1 MRPLDLLVREHV
13 APVMRAAGFK
23 RSGRT
28 FRLVADCGDQAV
40 LGFSRHYVDPDAAVF
55 GVGYGIVPAPYWE
68 WINRQHWASG
78 QVGAPRAFESAVVA
92 GDVIPPPGTAHRPD
106 CEGRLRSRWALRED
120 NRDLCGEALAG
131 ALRDEAIPQMVH
143 LLDRT
148 NLLEDRR
155 HRAMPVVRL
164 VPLPRLEILLRVDDA
179 PRREIEA
186 LLADVQ
192 PAGPGDDFAAWV
204 RRRLATR
211 GLTDT
216 PDRYA

>member
-28 FRLVADCGDQAV
+28 FRLVADSGDQAV
-40 LGFSRHYVDPDAAVF
+40 LGFVRHYVDPDAAVF
-55 GVGYGIVPAPYWE
+55 DVGYRIVPAPYWE
-68 WINRQHWASG
+68 WINRQHRAGG
-78 QVGAPRAFESAVVA
+78 QVSAPRAFGLAVVA
-92 GDVIPPPGTAHRPD
+92 GDVIPPPRAAHLPD
-106 CEGRLRSRWALRED
+106 YDGRLRSRWALRDD
-120 NRDLCGEALAG
+120 NRHTCGEALAS

-148 NLLEDRR
+148 NLLQECRR
-155 HRAMPVVRL
+155 RTMPVMRL
-164 VPLPRLEILLRVDDA
+164 VPLTRLEIFLRVDDA
-179 PRREIEA
+179 PCREIEA
-186 LLADVQ
+186 LLEDVQ

-211 GLTDT
+211 GL
-216 PDRYA
+216 AE